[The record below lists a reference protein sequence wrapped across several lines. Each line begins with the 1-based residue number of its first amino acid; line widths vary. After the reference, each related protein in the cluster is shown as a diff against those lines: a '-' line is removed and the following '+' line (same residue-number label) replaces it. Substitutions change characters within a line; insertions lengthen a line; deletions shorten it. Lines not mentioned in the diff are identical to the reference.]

1 MEEIGYVKSVNGEYA
16 SVLFQRKSGCG
27 GNCGSCKGGCA
38 SNLVSTE
45 IKNTLNASKGDKILV
60 SIEPSI
66 FSKMIFRAYILP
78 TIMTILGLIIGIE
91 LFKNAGFKSY
101 ELFGALVGFTFMAVA
116 FIISGKID
124 KKTNKNNSDTLKM
137 VKILN

>member
-27 GNCGSCKGGCA
+27 GNCGSCKGGCS

-45 IKNTLNASKGDKILV
+45 IKNTANASKGDRVLV
-60 SIEPSI
+60 SMEPNV
-66 FSKMIFRAYILP
+66 FSKMIFRAYLLP
-78 TIMTILGLIIGIE
+78 TIMTILGLIIGIL
-91 LFKNAGFKSY
+91 LFKNAGFQNY
-101 ELFGALVGFTFMAVA
+101 ELFGALIGFAFMSAA

-124 KKTNKNNSDTLKM
+124 KKTKKNNPDTLKM
-137 VKILN
+137 IKILK